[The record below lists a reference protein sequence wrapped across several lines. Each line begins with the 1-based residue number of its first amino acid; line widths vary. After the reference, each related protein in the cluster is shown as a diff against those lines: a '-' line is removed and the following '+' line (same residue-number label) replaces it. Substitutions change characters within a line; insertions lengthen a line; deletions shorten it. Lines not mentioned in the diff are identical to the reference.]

1 MFLLEKE
8 IEQPQDGNQVNKI
21 VLSGKETEIGQ
32 VPFNL
37 AKYAN

>member
-1 MFLLEKE
+1 
-8 IEQPQDGNQVNKI
+8 
-21 VLSGKETEIGQ
+21 LSGKETEIGQ